1 MESFRLERSVEGDL
15 HIEQEETNQNSN
27 QNIELASE
35 APESA
40 INMVSVT
47 PSSPRGHDA
56 AEYSYTNM
64 VLLNY
69 AQSLWILIRVVVE
82 RGKQINIRSKNL
94 TRRIRLV
101 THQQSLIK
109 LYLEE
114 IYLFVTHVEYH
125 ISMLEQRQRQ
135 VNVV

>member
-47 PSSPRGHDA
+47 PSSPQEDMMQESTATPTWCSSTTLKAYG
-56 AEYSYTNM
+56 
-64 VLLNY
+64 
-69 AQSLWILIRVVVE
+69 
-82 RGKQINIRSKNL
+82 
-94 TRRIRLV
+94 
-101 THQQSLIK
+101 
-109 LYLEE
+109 
-114 IYLFVTHVEYH
+114 F
-125 ISMLEQRQRQ
+125 
-135 VNVV
+135 